1 MCIFVIY
8 VLLITPYEVFFE
20 APLTGG
26 AAIFQDIIT
35 AFFLLDILLTFNV
48 AIIDTANEDS
58 IICDRYIITISYI
71 KYSFWI
77 DLISS
82 LPLSYMAIATL
93 QITNANNMNII
104 SMLRFIRLLRLLNAT
119 KFKRLGHR
127 LDALNINPAIITLL
141 LLVFQMIFISHIIS
155 CFWFFLSQ
163 PIVTNEEYNSSGTQ
177 PLTWL
182 SSIGTIIVYC
192 IYML

>member
-1 MCIFVIY
+1 M
-8 VLLITPYEVFFE
+8 FFE

-26 AAIFQDIIT
+26 AAIFQVFIT

-71 KYSFWI
+71 KFYFWI

-104 SMLRFIRLLRLLNAT
+104 SMLRFIRLLRILNAT

-127 LDALNINPAIITLL
+127 LDSLNINPAIITLL

-163 PIVTNEEYNSSGTQ
+163 PIVINQEYDSSGTQ

-182 SSIGTIIVYC
+182 SSIG
-192 IYML
+192 M